1 MGFAEAVKTCFAK
14 YVTFSGRAARPE
26 YWYWVLFGVLVSI
39 VLAIVDFA
47 VIGAQVGILHDLFSL
62 ATFLP
67 SIAVATRRLHDIDRS
82 GWWQL
87 LFFVPIVGA
96 IILIVWLC
104 RRGTLGANS
113 FGQAAAR
120 VSPSGG
126 AA

>member
-1 MGFAEAVKTCFAK
+1 MTCRPGSARETQVGFAEAVKTCFAK

-62 ATFLP
+62 ATILP

-87 LFFVPIVGA
+87 LFFVPLVGA
-96 IILIVWLC
+96 IILIFWLC
-104 RRGTLGANS
+104 RRDTLGANS
-113 FGQAAAR
+113 FG
-120 VSPSGG
+120 
-126 AA
+126 

>member
-1 MGFAEAVKTCFAK
+1 MGFAGAIRTCFAK

-62 ATFLP
+62 ATILP

-87 LFFVPIVGA
+87 LFFVPLVGA

-113 FGQAAAR
+113 FG
-120 VSPSGG
+120 
-126 AA
+126 